1 MPDAATQPAP
11 LPPALQRRQETQPA
25 ARPEAHQAAAVKRL
39 AWLDALR
46 GIAALCVVFD
56 HLTYSVLQSVRN
68 AVYQWFDPGQYG
80 VFVFF
85 LVSGY
90 IVPASLERRGS
101 VRSFWVGRVYRLY
114 PLYLFAVGGMIVL
127 WVTGIG
133 SLSGMNSDAVTSSFA
148 DVFMLQSVLWAP
160 TVPNVV
166 WSLAY
171 EMVFY
176 LLLTALFLGGVHRR
190 SGTYALVLGVAGVV
204 LGGILSPGSLSYSL
218 LTPGIVVAIT
228 DTLVLVGLVLAL
240 AGRGRSR
247 TAGAALAAA
256 TGLLVVTFNSGYA
269 PPWESFAIFALM
281 FTGTVLYRAENGQ
294 YPWRRAL
301 LVVIGVFGVV
311 LVAALL
317 HISPEARSFVA
328 IRKGFNSLEVAGL
341 TFAVAMLCRHKKVPR
356 ALAWLGVVSYSVY
369 LLHPLLIEI
378 YDSVPLTR
386 NENFLP
392 MELLLVGVFVLVL
405 LACCALTYRFIEAPM
420 QRLGRRTARRLD
432 ARFGQ
437 DVV

>member
-1 MPDAATQPAP
+1 
-11 LPPALQRRQETQPA
+11 
-25 ARPEAHQAAAVKRL
+25 
-39 AWLDALR
+39 
-46 GIAALCVVFD
+46 
-56 HLTYSVLQSVRN
+56 
-68 AVYQWFDPGQYG
+68 
-80 VFVFF
+80 
-85 LVSGY
+85 
-90 IVPASLERRGS
+90 
-101 VRSFWVGRVYRLY
+101 
-114 PLYLFAVGGMIVL
+114 
-127 WVTGIG
+127 
-133 SLSGMNSDAVTSSFA
+133 
-148 DVFMLQSVLWAP
+148 MLQSVLWAP

-190 SGTYALVLGVAGVV
+190 SGRYALMLGVAGVV
-204 LGGILSPGSLSYSL
+204 LGGILSPGSLSYRL

-228 DTLVLVGLVLAL
+228 DTLVLAGLILAL

-269 PPWESFAIFALM
+269 PPWESFTIFALM
-281 FTGTVLYRAENGQ
+281 FTGTVLYRAENGE

-301 LVVIGVFGVV
+301 LVVIGVFGV
-311 LVAALL
+311 LFVAALW

-356 ALAWLGVVSYSVY
+356 ALAWLGLVSYSVY

-405 LACCALTYRFIEAPM
+405 LACCALTYRYIEAPM

-432 ARFGQ
+432 ARFGP
-437 DVV
+437 DVA